1 MVGTITVQFK
11 NPYNGDSTL
20 VVSAMTTEEGY
31 QNVICAMLAELDDDE
46 QMPDYMQT
54 FKDRWDPENLIIT
67 YQPYQTVSEALKKVR
82 S

>member
-1 MVGTITVQFK
+1 MVGTITVHFK
-11 NPYNGDSTL
+11 KPYNGDSTL

-31 QNVICAMLAELDDDE
+31 QNVIHAMLAELDDDE

-54 FKDRWDPENLIIT
+54 FKDRWDPENLVIT
-67 YQPYQTVSEALKKVR
+67 HQPYQTVSEALKKVG